1 MSMGLKEKNRYIIAF
16 LKNVPPFLNYKLFKK
31 KRNLSSFCGVNN
43 INEATTSLALKKAIS
58 SSISFAAIRFGAVEL
73 SCLNNHEKIELGFK
87 KKYKDS
93 VIYSMKNNAGFFP
106 CDQSSLAKYGDIL
119 LPKLKEADF
128 LGISGVHLEDY
139 FYKKY
144 MPSSKVILY
153 EGMEPLHEDW
163 IKSLEG
169 KKVLVISSFAE
180 DIESQYKIKDKL
192 FPEGVIPS
200 FELKTIKTPLT
211 FAKEEP
217 SESSFFEVLE
227 KLYSQIDKTDFDIA
241 LIGAGAYGTFLALHC
256 KEIGK
261 QAIQTGGATMTM
273 FGIIGKRWENRS
285 HVSRYINSYWI
296 RSSLKPKG
304 YKDIENGAYW

>member
-1 MSMGLKEKNRYIIAF
+1 
-16 LKNVPPFLNYKLFKK
+16 
-31 KRNLSSFCGVNN
+31 
-43 INEATTSLALKKAIS
+43 
-58 SSISFAAIRFGAVEL
+58 
-73 SCLNNHEKIELGFK
+73 
-87 KKYKDS
+87 
-93 VIYSMKNNAGFFP
+93 MKNNAGFFP

-119 LPKLKEADF
+119 LPNLNEADF

-227 KLYSQIDKTDFDIA
+227 KLYSQIDKIDFDIA

-296 RSSLKPKG
+296 RPSIKPKG